1 MKSKQKE
8 ALTGIAY
15 VLPSFILIMVFSLI
29 PIIMNVY
36 FSFTKYNVMQPAQFV
51 GLKNYAR
58 MLKDSYIWASL
69 KNTAIFTL
77 ITVPVQTML
86 SLILAAV
93 IAEQF
98 RSRFGNFVKS
108 SLFIPVI
115 ASAILVGTLWS
126 ILLSPTGVVNL
137 VLGFFGIPR
146 INWLGGKATSLI
158 SICIT
163 SIWKNVGYFLV
174 IYYAGIMNIPR
185 SLYEAAEVDGASP
198 VQKFIYITLP
208 GLSSVTFLVV
218 TLGTIWSF
226 QVFDLVYTMTGGGPG
241 MSTVT
246 LVLTIYNT
254 AFKEYNMGYASAIA
268 LLMFVFILLISFMQK
283 LLLKGRG
290 EETA

>member
-1 MKSKQKE
+1 MKRKQKE
-8 ALTGIAY
+8 AMVGIAY

-36 FSFTKYNVMQPAQFV
+36 FSFTKYNVMQPPEFV
-51 GLKNYAR
+51 GLSNYAR
-58 MLKDSYIWASL
+58 MIKDSYVWASL
-69 KNTAIFTL
+69 KNTAVFTL
-77 ITVPVQTML
+77 ITVPLQTIL
-86 SLILAAV
+86 SLLFAAV

-98 RSRFGNFVKS
+98 RSKFGDFLKS

-126 ILLSPTGVVNL
+126 ILLSPTGVINQVL
-137 VLGFFGIPR
+137 GVLGFPA
-146 INWLGGKATSLI
+146 INWLGGKFTSLF

-185 SLYEAAEVDGASP
+185 SLYEAAEVDGASLI
-198 VQKFIYITLP
+198 QRFFYITIP

-268 LLMFVFILLISFMQK
+268 LLMFAFVLFISFLQK
-283 LLLKGRG
+283 LLLKDRG
-290 EETA
+290 EEAA